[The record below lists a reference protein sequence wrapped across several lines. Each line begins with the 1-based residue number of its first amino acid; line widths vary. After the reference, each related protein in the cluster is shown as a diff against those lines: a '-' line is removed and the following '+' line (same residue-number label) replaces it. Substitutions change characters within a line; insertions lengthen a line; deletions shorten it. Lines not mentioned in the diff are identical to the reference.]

1 MTAFLICIGE
11 IREAAIDV
19 QASPEVLGV
28 HLISGDDLVRVGEL
42 VRSSEGMTEFHVDE
56 AYISMS
62 GRPILSSSLVRIGDE
77 EVTIRLLRDSTH
89 LKGGRGIPAWFENL
103 LPEGALRAHMES
115 SGRMHDFD
123 MLRKVGRDLP
133 GAVVV
138 TDESSTSSYPD
149 STPDLRFSLA
159 GVQIKTSMV
168 RTTDGFEMLERGTD
182 GDTVVKLPSPKLPSL
197 PEVEFSTMR
206 LAASVGV
213 DTAFVELV
221 PLDRLEGIPDE
232 FFEQHSGP
240 ALAVERFDRTAE
252 GDRIHSEDFNQ
263 ILGVSADRKYAAASD
278 EIVLKLAGMFGSG
291 EACFLQACRR
301 AAVNILAGNTDA
313 HLKNWSIWYPDRSS
327 GRLSPA
333 YDIVAGAVYDHSDE
347 MALRFRRT
355 RNAAIMDV
363 YRFERAAAFAG
374 FSPSDV
380 ISEIGMVVEKAADTW
395 GSLLRELPMPEVF
408 AGYLLKRTQRL
419 ALAQDFGCHFL
430 GVVPEG
436 CR

>member
-1 MTAFLICIGE
+1 M
-11 IREAAIDV
+11 DV
-19 QASPEVLGV
+19 QASSEVLGV
-28 HLISGDDLVRVGEL
+28 YLTSGDEVVRVGEL
-42 VRSSEGMTEFHVDE
+42 VRSSEGMTGFHVDE

-62 GRPILSSSLVRIGDE
+62 SRPILSSSLVRPGDDE
-77 EVTIRLLRDSTH
+77 ATIRLLRDSTH

-103 LPEGALRAHMES
+103 LPEGALRTHMES
-115 SGRMHDFD
+115 SGRLSDFEL
-123 MLRKVGRDLP
+123 LRQVGLDLP

-138 TDESSTSSYPD
+138 TDESSAPSDQD
-149 STPDLRFSLA
+149 SISKLRFSLA

-168 RTTDGFEMLERGTD
+168 RTSDGFEMLERGTD
-182 GDTVVKLPSPKLPSL
+182 GDTVVKLPSSKLPSL

-221 PLDRLEGIPDE
+221 PLDRLAGIPDG
-232 FFEQHSGP
+232 FLEQYSGP
-240 ALAVERFDRTAE
+240 ALAVDRFDRTPE

-263 ILGVSADRKYAAASD
+263 ILGVPADRKYAAASD

-313 HLKNWSIWYPDRSS
+313 HLKNWSIWYPDLSA

-363 YRFERAAAFAG
+363 CRFERAAAFAG

-380 ISEIGMVVEKAADTW
+380 RAEIGLVVEKAADTW
-395 GSLLRELPMPEVF
+395 ASLLCDLPMPETF
-408 AGYLLKRTQRL
+408 ASYLLRRTQRL
-419 ALAQDFGCHFL
+419 ALAQDFGIGFIDA
-430 GVVPEG
+430 GPAAG
-436 CR
+436 R

>member
-1 MTAFLICIGE
+1 MDLHPP
-11 IREAAIDV
+11 
-19 QASPEVLGV
+19 SEVLGV
-28 HLISGDDLVRVGEL
+28 HLISGDDVVRVGEL
-42 VRSSEGMTEFHVDE
+42 VRSSDGMTGFNVDE
-56 AYISMS
+56 AYIAMS
-62 GRPILSSSLVRIGDE
+62 DRPILSSSLVRPGDE
-77 EVTIRLLRDSTH
+77 EATIRLLRDSTH

-103 LPEGALRAHMES
+103 LPEGALRSHMES

-123 MLRKVGRDLP
+123 LLRKVGLDLP

-138 TDESSTSSYPD
+138 TDESSAPSDLD
-149 STPDLRFSLA
+149 SIPDLRFSLA
-159 GVQIKTSMV
+159 GVQIKTSMM
-168 RTTDGFEMLERGTD
+168 RTSDGFEMLERGTD
-182 GDTVVKLPSPKLPSL
+182 GDTVIKLPSSKLPSL

-221 PLDRLEGIPDE
+221 PLDRLAGIPDGIL
-232 FFEQHSGP
+232 EQHDGL
-240 ALAVERFDRTAE
+240 ALAIDRFDRTPA

-263 ILGVSADRKYAAASD
+263 ILGVPADRKYAAASD

-313 HLKNWSIWYPDRSS
+313 HLKNWSIWYPDRSV

-374 FSPSDV
+374 FLPSDV
-380 ISEIGMVVEKAADTW
+380 RAEIGRVVENAADTW
-395 GSLLRELPMPEVF
+395 GTLLLDLPMPEQF
-408 AGYLLKRTQRL
+408 AAYLLKRTHRL
-419 ALAQDFGCHFL
+419 ALTHDFCIDFIGAGRVEH
-430 GVVPEG
+430 VA
-436 CR
+436 